1 MNKFT
6 LKFDDEILEE
16 QYQQVKLR
24 KIRKPIYLGLLVLC
38 FCMISSNA
46 IINLITQQ
54 QTLLK
59 TYINYSYL
67 IFMVFQAII
76 VYRKP
81 ALIKYLLIISNI
93 ATGLLQFNF
102 NDQTPAQIYYAQS
115 SSFTQLQAVAYF
127 ISDFQDG
134 VIQVLALLFIRLVIT
149 SIKIDDVD
157 LQTVLIGLASTLFIL
172 ITLYVNDQN
181 SRKEF
186 LSSISEDLWDH
197 SLSILIKKPHFR
209 VQYNKEYMKIDLISS
224 HQLFDFPGYDEN
236 ICQGCNSRQIL
247 HSYKYKKSNLS
258 DFVLEQQQ
266 TIQNSIKVEYKHHSF
281 YLRIVCVGIKNQNII
296 VIFEKRKEDTYG
308 QIVPKKM
315 RNLIFQ
321 QIKSQQKRSIYQ
333 ILFNQGLL
341 SILLINQMQ
350 LKEIDITQMF
360 KKLNKQYKYSMK
372 PIKILP
378 KSIKL
383 TLQTYSSQLKIFL
396 IQIFQIFDQIS
407 KKRIS
412 ILFQD
417 LEDCILV
424 QIIFKQNIEGNM
436 NLLFLSLYSNNIFIQ
451 KIKQLLLFNE
461 LNIDLQMQFKKHIPY
476 QLIQ

>member
-6 LKFDDEILEE
+6 LKFDDQILEE

-134 VIQVLALLFIRLVIT
+134 VIQVLALLFIRLIIT

-157 LQTVLIGLASTLFIL
+157 LQTVLIGIASTLFIL

-224 HQLFDFPGYDEN
+224 HQLYDFPGYDEN

-247 HSYKYKKSNLS
+247 HSYKYNKQNLS

-321 QIKSQQKRSIYQ
+321 QIKLNHNNKDQFIKYY
-333 ILFNQGLL
+333 
-341 SILLINQMQ
+341 LI
-350 LKEIDITQMF
+350 KD
-360 KKLNKQYKYSMK
+360 YYH
-372 PIKILP
+372 
-378 KSIKL
+378 
-383 TLQTYSSQLKIFL
+383 Y
-396 IQIFQIFDQIS
+396 
-407 KKRIS
+407 
-412 ILFQD
+412 
-417 LEDCILV
+417 
-424 QIIFKQNIEGNM
+424 
-436 NLLFLSLYSNNIFIQ
+436 
-451 KIKQLLLFNE
+451 
-461 LNIDLQMQFKKHIPY
+461 Y
-476 QLIQ
+476 QLIRCN